1 MPVIGRSLGDMLLKD
16 GVITQEQLKK
26 VVEKQKESEKCLGR
40 VLVDMNIITESQK
53 INYLKKKLGLRVVEL
68 EKETIDTNAIKT
80 IPKSTAE
87 KYHLIPFKFEDGK
100 LLVAMD
106 DPTDIIL
113 LDTLETQT
121 RVQIIPVLSTLREI
135 DNLITKYSDKLI
147 ESELVTEELLFGARF
162 LKSLITILVLLIP
175 GGVLYWLLKV
185 SNYVQRLFSKI
196 TYFEIFLYIFIVW
209 AFWAIIVFYVNSLI
223 FSKEKR
229 II

>member
-16 GVITQEQLKK
+16 GVITKEQLKK
-26 VVEKQKESEKCLGR
+26 AIDKQKETEKCIGR
-40 VLVDMNIITESQK
+40 ILVDMNVITESQK
-53 INYLKKKLGLRVVEL
+53 INYLRKKLGLRVVEL
-68 EKETIDTNAIKT
+68 EKEEVNTNAIKT

-121 RVQIIPVLSTLREI
+121 KFQVVPVLSTLRDI

-147 ESELVTEELLFGARF
+147 NSEIVSEELSLTAKIF
-162 LKSLITILVLLIP
+162 KSLITVLILLIP
-175 GGVLYWLLKV
+175 GGILYWLLQV
-185 SNYVQRLFSKI
+185 NRSIQQFFNRI
-196 TYFEIFLYIFIVW
+196 TPFEIFLYIFIVW

>member
-16 GVITQEQLKK
+16 GVITGEQLKK
-26 VVEKQKESEKCLGR
+26 AIDKQKETEKCIGR
-40 VLVDMNIITESQK
+40 ILVDMNVITESQK
-53 INYLKKKLGLRVVEL
+53 INYLRKKLGLRVVEL
-68 EKETIDTNAIKT
+68 EKEEIDTNAVKT

-121 RVQIIPVLSTLREI
+121 KFQVVPVLSTLRDI
-135 DNLITKYSDKLI
+135 DNLIIKYSDKLI
-147 ESELVTEELLFGARF
+147 NNEMVVEELPLMTKFF
-162 LKSLITILVLLIP
+162 KSLITVLILLIP
-175 GGVLYWLLKV
+175 GGILYWLLQV
-185 SNYVQRLFSKI
+185 NRTIQQFFNRISQ
-196 TYFEIFLYIFIVW
+196 FEIFLYIFIVW

>member
-16 GVITQEQLKK
+16 GVITGEQLKK
-26 VVEKQKESEKCLGR
+26 AIDKQKETEKCIGR
-40 VLVDMNIITESQK
+40 ILVDMNVITESQK
-53 INYLKKKLGLRVVEL
+53 INYLRKKLGLRVVEL
-68 EKETIDTNAIKT
+68 EKEEIDTNAVKT
-80 IPKSTAE
+80 IPKSTAD
-87 KYHLIPFKFEDGK
+87 KYHLIPFKFEEGK

-121 RVQIIPVLSTLREI
+121 KFQVVPVLSTLRDI

-147 ESELVTEELLFGARF
+147 NNEMVAEELPLMAKFF
-162 LKSLITILVLLIP
+162 KSLITVLILLIP
-175 GGVLYWLLKV
+175 GGILYWLLQV
-185 SNYVQRLFSKI
+185 NRSIQQFFNRI
-196 TYFEIFLYIFIVW
+196 TPFEIFLYIFIIW